1 MPKLP
6 NKQPETRDPL
16 NENFVITNLTNY
28 KLQIK
33 LQISLIDS
41 LLRQD
46 FIRIENIVRVEKI
59 FQKFHLVDGFIWFW
73 KMKIVGLL
81 ESNAMFSTDWTPFG
95 RNPLVYKRL
104 YQVVHF
110 FAVFCRSHILIN
122 LLLFH
127 P

>member
-46 FIRIENIVRVEKI
+46 FIRIENVIRVEQI
-59 FQKFHLVDGFIWFW
+59 FQKFHLVDGFI
-73 KMKIVGLL
+73 
-81 ESNAMFSTDWTPFG
+81 
-95 RNPLVYKRL
+95 
-104 YQVVHF
+104 
-110 FAVFCRSHILIN
+110 
-122 LLLFH
+122 
-127 P
+127 